1 MKRIA
6 DFYKV
11 SLGQFINDMKDTF
24 GEKYNDNI
32 LTEIYNNIEL
42 PVRATKGSAGYDFKS
57 PIKFTLQPNCTIKIP
72 TGIRCKMEEGWVLKI
87 YPRSGLGFKYRMQL
101 NNSVAV
107 VDEDYFYSDNEGHIF
122 LKFTNDTNEA
132 KVLKIEAGEG
142 IAQGIFVEFGITY
155 GDMADGVRNGGFG
168 STTKGGV

>member
-1 MKRIA
+1 
-6 DFYKV
+6 
-11 SLGQFINDMKDTF
+11 
-24 GEKYNDNI
+24 
-32 LTEIYNNIEL
+32 
-42 PVRATKGSAGYDFKS
+42 
-57 PIKFTLQPNCTIKIP
+57 
-72 TGIRCKMEEGWVLKI
+72 
-87 YPRSGLGFKYRMQL
+87 MQL